1 MPAATAVVPGPSAV
15 SVDAAPAAGSLQE
28 KMNGIP
34 GVALVKYVSPTCGAC
49 RALSPMLTRLL
60 KKNYEADGV
69 EVVEVDVDSQID
81 WAKEGGAQGT
91 PTVQI
96 WKGGEMKQTIRGVE
110 ARQFYIDAIGEALGR
125 CRPRE

>member
-1 MPAATAVVPGPSAV
+1 
-15 SVDAAPAAGSLQE
+15 
-28 KMNGIP
+28 
-34 GVALVKYVSPTCGAC
+34 
-49 RALSPMLTRLL
+49 MLTRLL

-69 EVVEVDVDSQID
+69 RCGGRRRQPID

-110 ARQFYIDAIGEALGR
+110 SRQFYIDAIGEALGKV
-125 CRPRE
+125 PSA